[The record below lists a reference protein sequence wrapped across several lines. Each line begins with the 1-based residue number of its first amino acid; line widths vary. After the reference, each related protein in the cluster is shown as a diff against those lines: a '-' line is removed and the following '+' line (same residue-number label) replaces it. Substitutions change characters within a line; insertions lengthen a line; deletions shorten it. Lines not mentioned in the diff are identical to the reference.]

1 MPDSKSWEKAF
12 MEILLF
18 TRYLQSQDFS
28 IELRKYQNE
37 LNIKI
42 QGKSSP
48 VMLFQYNLRSAI
60 TMI

>member
-1 MPDSKSWEKAF
+1 MPDSKSWEKAV

-18 TRYLQSQDFS
+18 TRYLQAQDFS
-28 IELRKYQNE
+28 SELRKYQNE